1 MAWCS
6 IGFVHLIVYQCLNQ
20 ADLHIRLLTKHLVPC
35 SSAFHPPSS
44 RSLRHMEIMEQE
56 LWFWGVQDVQAMD
69 FIAPTPR
76 RTRLVS
82 MDCEEFDHCS
92 AQKASPAL

>member
-1 MAWCS
+1 
-6 IGFVHLIVYQCLNQ
+6 
-20 ADLHIRLLTKHLVPC
+20 
-35 SSAFHPPSS
+35 
-44 RSLRHMEIMEQE
+44 MEIMEQE